1 MNKNETPYI
10 NEDSVKSKS
19 SNPGKFKSKISN
31 LTKSR
36 SAKITAISVGSAV
49 ALGVAFTGGV
59 VFGKVADLD
68 DHGPGF
74 AEKFDRDGDHKFS
87 GDGQRPP
94 RPDHAP
100 DGDRDG
106 FGPGDQQ
113 QGPETTSPNT
123 TTP

>member
-1 MNKNETPYI
+1 MAKQQDDTYLVENPR
-10 NEDSVKSKS
+10 VSKL
-19 SNPGKFKSKISN
+19 K
-31 LTKSR
+31 TWAKSR
-36 SAKITAISVGSAV
+36 SAKVIAITVGSAV
-49 ALGVAFTGGV
+49 ALGAAFTGGV
-59 VFGKVADLD
+59 VLGKVTGTD
-68 DHGPGF
+68 DRGPSF
-74 AEKFDRDGDHKFS
+74 AEKFDRDGDHKFP

>member
-1 MNKNETPYI
+1 MAKQQDDTYVVDEPR
-10 NEDSVKSKS
+10 VSKL
-19 SNPGKFKSKISN
+19 K
-31 LTKSR
+31 TWAKSR
-36 SAKITAISVGSAV
+36 AAVITALSVGSSL
-49 ALGVAFTGGV
+49 ALGAAFTGGV
-59 VFGKVADLD
+59 VLGTATTSD
-68 DHGPGF
+68 DRGPSF
-74 AEKFDRDGDHKFS
+74 AEKFDRDGDHKFP

>member
-1 MNKNETPYI
+1 MNAKAEPTYI
-10 NEDSVKSKS
+10 HEEVPNQPWIKSKA
-19 SNPGKFKSKISN
+19 GK
-31 LTKSR
+31 LTS
-36 SAKITAISVGSAV
+36 IIV
-49 ALGVAFTGGV
+49 GGV
-59 VFGKVADLD
+59 IVLGGAFGAGLVVGAEAG
-68 DHGPGF
+68 HSIPGIGG
-74 AEKFDRDGDHKFS
+74 FDRDGDHKFS

>member
-1 MNKNETPYI
+1 MAKQNDDTYVVEEQK
-10 NEDSVKSKS
+10 VSKL
-19 SNPGKFKSKISN
+19 K
-31 LTKSR
+31 TWAKSR

-49 ALGVAFTGGV
+49 ALGAAFTGGV
-59 VFGKVADLD
+59 VLGKVTVN
-68 DHGPGF
+68 DHRGPGF
-74 AEKFDRDGDHKFS
+74 AQDFDRDGDHKFP

-106 FGPGDQQ
+106 FGPGDDQ